1 MKQNTKFLWIYIAI
15 LFSFA
20 LILILFAGLTQNNYQ
35 KEIDLQEAESAGV
48 KQSLVTITNENQKI
62 SDNLKKVNK
71 ELEALKTENF
81 KLTSQK
87 EVLVKAIGGNAE
99 ITQKL
104 LDAYVIYSLGDKE
117 AANAKIS
124 NLNKAML
131 NQMQLNI
138 YNTIIGEWLKC

>member
-62 SDNLKKVNK
+62 SDSLKKANK
-71 ELEALKTENF
+71 EIEGLKTENF
-81 KLTSQK
+81 KLTSEK
-87 EVLVKAIGGNAE
+87 EVLVKAIGGDE
-99 ITQKL
+99 QITQKL
-104 LDAYVIYSLGDKE
+104 LDAYVIFSLGDQE
-117 AANAKIS
+117 AAASKLS
-124 NLNKAML
+124 NLDKALL

-138 YNTIIGEWLKC
+138 YNTIIGE

>member
-20 LILILFAGLTQNNYQ
+20 LILILFAGLTRN
-35 KEIDLQEAESAGV
+35 
-48 KQSLVTITNENQKI
+48 
-62 SDNLKKVNK
+62 NLKKVNK

-124 NLNKAML
+124 NLNTALL

>member
-35 KEIDLQEAESAGV
+35 KEIDLQEAESARV
-48 KQSLVTITNENQKI
+48 KQSLVTITKENQKI
-62 SDNLKKVNK
+62 RDNLKKVNK

-124 NLNKAML
+124 NLNTALL

-138 YNTIIGEWLKC
+138 YNTIIGE

>member
-1 MKQNTKFLWIYIAI
+1 MIIETEERYCHEKSSGFVLTHKDLTRTSVFKRFLDAI
-15 LFSFA
+15 NPYSSTSV
-20 LILILFAGLTQNNYQ
+20 LT
-35 KEIDLQEAESAGV
+35 
-48 KQSLVTITNENQKI
+48 
-62 SDNLKKVNK
+62 NK

-124 NLNKAML
+124 NLNTALL

-138 YNTIIGEWLKC
+138 YNTIIGE